1 MNNVP
6 LTASKG
12 SLSEG
17 AFWTPVVHIL
27 FAHSITL
34 QSVIPIIDESTERRY
49 TEFIESTKTYKGW
62 EVLMKR
68 LIKLMSAVLTI
79 TLLAGALVFPGAAW
93 EYTVSPWA
101 VAELT
106 EAVELGLQNKEI

>member
-1 MNNVP
+1 
-6 LTASKG
+6 
-12 SLSEG
+12 
-17 AFWTPVVHIL
+17 
-27 FAHSITL
+27 
-34 QSVIPIIDESTERRY
+34 
-49 TEFIESTKTYKGW
+49 
-62 EVLMKR
+62 MKR

-106 EAVELGLQNKEI
+106 EAVELGLQNKDFYQKYDGKSSLHWSGDRESGGGGRDSGAPVCGGIYGGRDPGRSSV